1 MRSTELILAY
11 GQIIIM
17 QKFLLEAW
25 LFVMSILELLK
36 IIANFADASLK
47 EAEMFDK
54 QRIGWDAL
62 M

>member
-25 LFVMSILELLK
+25 RFVMSIQELLK
-36 IIANFADASLK
+36 IIANFAAVSLK
-47 EAEMFDK
+47 EDK
-54 QRIGWDAL
+54 MLDK
-62 M
+62 